1 MQLNRFAKYTWGTL
15 LANVGVI
22 LWGAFV
28 RATGSGAGCGRH
40 WPLCNGVVVPRAEQ
54 VETLVEFTHRLTSG
68 AAFVLVAGLVIWAW
82 RAYPR
87 RHPIRTGAALAM
99 LFMISEALVGAGLV
113 LFGWVAENQSPERAI
128 VVSIHLVN
136 TFMLTGCLT
145 LTGWWASG
153 GGSPRFRE
161 QGVTAY
167 LVGIGLLLV
176 LILSMSGAI
185 TALGDTL
192 FPSESLA
199 EGVRADFDP
208 AAHFLIRLRVWH
220 PLIAIATGG
229 YVLGMARWLVAARDS
244 VYVKRL
250 GLALT
255 GLFVA
260 QLAAGLINLRLLAP
274 VWMQIVHLALA
285 CAVWIAL
292 VLLGAAALAGD
303 ARQVDGQPLAVEPA
317 GGR

>member
-68 AAFVLVAGLVIWAW
+68 AAFVLV
-82 RAYPR
+82 
-87 RHPIRTGAALAM
+87 
-99 LFMISEALVGAGLV
+99 AGLV

-208 AAHFLIRLRVWH
+208 AAHFLIRLRGWH